1 MKKIDKILNM
11 FDEVL
16 RTDISTEDA
25 IFVVANS
32 FYTSKDEKI
41 NRDTLFRY
49 IKSQIDMEKFHI
61 ALQKRDFS
69 EINPERYS
77 DIKNTAIINYKENF
91 RNDKE
96 IFSKN
101 KIVENNNKNSEKIDF
116 KILLNEINSLKEK
129 LDYFNK
135 INGEKLGI
143 LTIPK
148 DSFDISEE
156 SIKRVTFRIEE
167 KILEELEEFFKNH
180 KEYSKTLIINFMIKE
195 FLDNYKK

>member
-16 RTDISTEDA
+16 KTDINTDEA
-25 IFVVANS
+25 VFVVANS

-77 DIKNTAIINYKENF
+77 EDKNTAIINYKENF
-91 RNDKE
+91 INEKE
-96 IFSKN
+96 VFLKN
-101 KIVENNNKNSEKIDF
+101 KVLENNNKNSEKIDF

-135 INGEKLGI
+135 KNGEKLGI

-167 KILEELEEFFKNH
+167 NILEELGEFFKSH
-180 KEYSKTLIINFMIKE
+180 KEYSKTLIVNFMIKE

>member
-16 RTDISTEDA
+16 KTDINTDEA
-25 IFVVANS
+25 VFVVANS

-77 DIKNTAIINYKENF
+77 DDRNTAIINYKENF
-91 RNDKE
+91 IDEKE
-96 IFSKN
+96 VFLKN
-101 KIVENNNKNSEKIDF
+101 KVLENNNKNSEKIDF

-167 KILEELEEFFKNH
+167 NILEELGEFFKSH
-180 KEYSKTLIINFMIKE
+180 KEYSKTLIVNFMIKE